1 MSNDATA
8 TQPLP
13 DASPPTSR
21 WGDVV
26 FEFSS
31 YEHWVAYARL
41 WFQAAGIR
49 GDDPNVTCIDALGRT
64 CRKGIDFKYAENDNA
79 YPVKVYS
86 TTHKPLRATEPA
98 LSACTERFDHEL
110 KIDPERIGE
119 ILRGDKTHEIRVFDR
134 DFQVGHVLRLR
145 EYDRRS
151 KSYTL
156 KHAFVRVTNITA
168 PGTYGLPHD
177 VGVMSISLLT

>member
-13 DASPPTSR
+13 DASPSTR
-21 WGDVV
+21 QWGHLV
-26 FEFSS
+26 FEFAS
-31 YEHWVAYARL
+31 YEEWVANAQL

-49 GDDPNVTCIDALGRT
+49 GDDPNVACINALGGIV
-64 CRKGIDFKYAENDNA
+64 RKGVDFKYAENDNA

-86 TTHKPLRATEPA
+86 KTHKPLRATEPA
-98 LSACTERFDHEL
+98 RSACTERFDHEL
-110 KIDPERIGE
+110 KIDPERFGE
-119 ILRGDKTHEIRVFDR
+119 ILRGEKTHEIRVFDR

-145 EYDRRS
+145 EYDQRS